1 MFTLNTCASIVGADV
16 ISYEDETTLL
26 ESWAEFVREADP
38 DIITGYNINNFDF
51 PYLINR
57 YLMKS
62 ENLTPNFLNLTLFT
76 ITTLR
81 SRLFEQFSVFEMF
94 RAKHLNAKG
103 FPFLGRVK
111 NLKSTIRETIMQS
124 KQMGK
129 RENKVINIEGR
140 VQLDLLLILVRDY
153 KLRSYTLNAV
163 SYHFLQASVAKNNH
177 LLCLTLYCYLMV

>member
-57 YLMKS
+57 YQMKS

-81 SRLFEQFSVFEMF
+81 SRLF
-94 RAKHLNAKG
+94 
-103 FPFLGRVK
+103 
-111 NLKSTIRETIMQS
+111 
-124 KQMGK
+124 
-129 RENKVINIEGR
+129 
-140 VQLDLLLILVRDY
+140 
-153 KLRSYTLNAV
+153 
-163 SYHFLQASVAKNNH
+163 
-177 LLCLTLYCYLMV
+177 